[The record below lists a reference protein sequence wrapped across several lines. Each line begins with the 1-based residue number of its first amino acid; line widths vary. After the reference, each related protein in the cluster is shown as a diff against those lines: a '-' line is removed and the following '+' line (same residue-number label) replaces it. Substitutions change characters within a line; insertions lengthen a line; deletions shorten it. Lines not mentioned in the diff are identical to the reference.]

1 MMMKISKGLILGLIV
16 GLLLPYQGMCLC
28 SKAKAK
34 EGLFCLMK
42 ENGLMPLKKAGTDH
56 SCQEKGCHKKDGCCK
71 LQKADQLTFSP
82 KPSPKS
88 SPANQLLC
96 ILKPLKENIFSK
108 DLFLTLFAL
117 SLSGSPPQKLF
128 ILHSIYLC

>member
-1 MMMKISKGLILGLIV
+1 MKISKGLILGLIV

-42 ENGLMPLKKAGTDH
+42 ENGLMPLKKAEADH
-56 SCQEKGCHKKDGCCK
+56 SCQEKGCHKKGGCHK
-71 LQKADQLTFSP
+71 LQKADQTASFP
-82 KPSPKS
+82 KTSLKS
-88 SPANQLLC
+88 LPANQFLC
-96 ILKPLKENIFSK
+96 ILNLSKESIFQK
-108 DLFLTLFAL
+108 DLFLALLTL

-128 ILHSIYLC
+128 ALYSIYRC